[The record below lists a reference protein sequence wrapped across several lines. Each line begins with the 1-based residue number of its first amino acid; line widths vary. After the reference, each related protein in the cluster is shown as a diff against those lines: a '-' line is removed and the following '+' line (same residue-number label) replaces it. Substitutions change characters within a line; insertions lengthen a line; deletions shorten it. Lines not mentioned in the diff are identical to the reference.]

1 MLTSESGSRNGI
13 CVASNWKLFPSS
25 SDNHS
30 DSAVELQS
38 QSGWV
43 TAPQSVSPSG
53 NGSTSIVLRA
63 TDASGYSSNVQN
75 WSIYLDTTPPAIQ
88 TSLNST
94 NLQINT
100 ADDCL
105 EGYLLVQWETLSGQS
120 SGWSYYNQ
128 SQVSVSVPFNGSVVK
143 ATVKSFDSVGNSNT
157 VVTNWVNTI
166 GSTPQSF
173 VTLSSEYYGNF
184 SNEVLISQ

>member
-1 MLTSESGSRNGI
+1 MITILI
-13 CVASNWKLFPSS
+13 
-25 SDNHS
+25 
-30 DSAVELQS
+30 LQLNYS
-38 QSGWV
+38 HNQVGLQH
-43 TAPQSVSPSG
+43 PQSVSPSG

-143 ATVKSFDSVGNSNT
+143 ATVKSFDSVGEFKHCSHKLGEYNR
-157 VVTNWVNTI
+157 I
-166 GSTPQSF
+166 YSTKFCYP
-173 VTLSSEYYGNF
+173 
-184 SNEVLISQ
+184 IK